1 MATVLDELLVVELAD
16 EDVLV
21 VVDDAGE
28 FVVVLPQEISIIDVR
43 RRQQTINKDNL
54 LFILSFSFII
64 LLQRKKRRQTL
75 F

>member
-54 LFILSFSFII
+54 LFIFFLCLLFSSINI
-64 LLQRKKRRQTL
+64 MLGE
-75 F
+75 